1 MPRQL
6 PWLVGPRAT
15 KQASSRPK
23 AAAASPAPPPSLS
36 PAPSHR
42 PSPIPKIEE
51 TRDRPRE
58 SRRSLFMIEG
68 INHDDQ
74 YRMVED
80 EFLAVAGEFT
90 RHLHTAEYQRLKGL
104 AKSQNA
110 ETIQNISRPVTEEM
124 TNLVKRRHAALDTAS
139 KQREGIAKTLSKRA
153 ASADT
158 EENEPQR
165 QVATSLQGLMDSP
178 RKRIVPLTSIIN
190 SRPGSS
196 YRVGADANPSKRRS
210 DWHGTLGVKRNHSV
224 AMPSRTNRWPSLE
237 PKSEPSTESD
247 EDDLDGQFHGPLR
260 HSLHRPEPGEPA
272 NERPRAPRPMPKS
285 SSPRN
290 PFLETTS
297 TRLQTLAHGTS
308 ASEQIATPIDD
319 DDDDDDDDPLSRLR
333 ARRAEQKRRRQNQTQ
348 GSNTKMSDTQEAT
361 INSIPFL

>member
-23 AAAASPAPPPSLS
+23 AATASPALLPGLS

-42 PSPIPKIEE
+42 PSPTPKIEE
-51 TRDRPRE
+51 TRDR
-58 SRRSLFMIEG
+58 FMIEG

-90 RHLHTAEYQRLKGL
+90 RHLHAAEYQRLKGL

-110 ETIQNISRPVTEEM
+110 EAIQNISRPVTEEM
-124 TNLVKRRHAALDTAS
+124 TALVKRRHAALDTAS
-139 KQREGIAKTLSKRA
+139 KQREGITKTLSRRA

-165 QVATSLQGLMDSP
+165 QAATSLQGLMDSP
-178 RKRIVPLTSIIN
+178 RKRTVPLTSIIN

-196 YRVGADANPSKRRS
+196 YQGGADASPSRRRS
-210 DWHGTLGVKRNHSV
+210 CWHGGLGVKRNHGV
-224 AMPSRTNRWPSLE
+224 AVSSRKNRRPSLE

-247 EDDLDGQFHGPLR
+247 EDDLDGQFHGPQR
-260 HSLHRPEPGEPA
+260 HSLHRPDPGKPA
-272 NERPRAPRPMPKS
+272 NERPRAPQPTPKT

-290 PFLETTS
+290 PFLEITS
-297 TRLQTLAHGTS
+297 TRFQTLAHGTS
-308 ASEQIATPIDD
+308 ASEQIATPI
-319 DDDDDDDDPLSRLR
+319 DDDDDDPLSRLR

-348 GSNTKMSDTQEAT
+348 GSNTKMSGSQEAT